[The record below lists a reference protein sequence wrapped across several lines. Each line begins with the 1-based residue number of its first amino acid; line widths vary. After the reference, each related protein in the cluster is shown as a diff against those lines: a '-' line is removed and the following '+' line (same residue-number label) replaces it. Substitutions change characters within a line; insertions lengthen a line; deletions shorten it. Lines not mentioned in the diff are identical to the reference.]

1 MAPLQLLGCSRARYI
16 RDRSRRADSF
26 QPGLFN
32 ETLGPSCV
40 SSQLPWETARTVRLR
55 LINRERGLARTGEDA
70 FHVRSSN
77 VCRLHRCYYVSLS
90 RVCTPRLR
98 RSILFFAGRSSSA
111 FSAPSRCAHV
121 VSSPT
126 VRTWRARKARY
137 DPAIISLDYGIIV
150 DYLWPKVR
158 LLPRYVSS

>member
-1 MAPLQLLGCSRARYI
+1 MRLEPASVRNGEDSAPPLDQ
-16 RDRSRRADSF
+16 
-26 QPGLFN
+26 Q
-32 ETLGPSCV
+32 
-40 SSQLPWETARTVRLR
+40 
-55 LINRERGLARTGEDA
+55 RERAESARELLARTGEDA

-90 RVCTPRLR
+90 RVCTPSTPSLDPFLRLPSLFR
-98 RSILFFAGRSSSA
+98 LFRSFPLRSRGFLASSL
-111 FSAPSRCAHV
+111 P
-121 VSSPT
+121 

-158 LLPRYVSS
+158 YVSSWIERELFGLCARSLFRNERRVY